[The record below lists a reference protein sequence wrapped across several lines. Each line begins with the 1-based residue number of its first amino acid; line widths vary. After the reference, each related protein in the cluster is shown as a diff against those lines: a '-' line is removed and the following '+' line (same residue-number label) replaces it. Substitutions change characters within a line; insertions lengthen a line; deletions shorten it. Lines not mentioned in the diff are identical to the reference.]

1 MDNYIIAETGNLSK
15 QAHSKKNEHLYAKIR
30 DDVYPRLRAN
40 PFFGINI
47 KKLKG
52 AYKHVYRF
60 RVGNYRLFY
69 TVEENQKI
77 VFVIA
82 LESRQDS
89 YK

>member
-60 RVGNYRLFY
+60 GWGTTGYFTLWKK
-69 TVEENQKI
+69 TK
-77 VFVIA
+77 
-82 LESRQDS
+82 
-89 YK
+89 K

>member
-1 MDNYIIAETGNLSK
+1 MDNYTIAETGNFSK
-15 QAHSKKNEHLYAKIR
+15 QAHSKKNGHLYAKIR

-52 AYKHVYRF
+52 EYKHVYRF
-60 RVGNYRLFY
+60 RLGNYRLFY
-69 TVEENQKI
+69 TVEEKQKI
-77 VFVIA
+77 VFMIA
-82 LESRQDS
+82 LENRQDS